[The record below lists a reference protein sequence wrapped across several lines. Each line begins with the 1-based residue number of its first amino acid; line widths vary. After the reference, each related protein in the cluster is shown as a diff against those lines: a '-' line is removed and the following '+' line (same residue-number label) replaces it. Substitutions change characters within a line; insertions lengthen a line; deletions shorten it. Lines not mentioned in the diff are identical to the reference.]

1 MNMPISLGSA
11 HSPATLRLQS
21 LARLSVLLVDDEV
34 EVLEEL
40 AGALGRRGLDVLS
53 AGSAEAALAVLR
65 GRPDV
70 ATLVSDI
77 RMPGMDGLALAEAAL
92 RARTEAEALEVVLV
106 TGYASSAYG
115 MAAARLGAFGVL
127 QKPMRGADL
136 ARMVQEALAR
146 AGQRRGAQA
155 LSARPRR
162 RAEGSPPP
170 GWTAAGWTAAG
181 WTAPAA
187 DPALP
192 QRPTAA
198 AGLQPIAARLD
209 APIRPRAAAPR
220 LDPSRAAEALLHTL
234 ARHLDAAGN
243 GIEAIA
249 RDLRGPLGD
258 LLRDAPRA
266 KEAAGEPRG
275 LLALLDD
282 LMDVTAL
289 EAGSRR
295 PDRAPISAHG
305 LLDAVALRL
314 SAMGLRC
321 GRRIILQPDADP
333 AFLLDSPRLVRA
345 MALLAGLAIGPRAI
359 PAVAELSIDAGAG
372 QARLDL
378 LIRAAGTDLPA
389 WPDAAAQSAAE
400 HRLPIAIARRLA
412 TLQGGRL
419 DAWPLPEGG
428 LRARLLIRA
437 C

>member
-11 HSPATLRLQS
+11 HSPAMLRLQS

-92 RARTEAEALEVVLV
+92 RGRAEAEALEVVLV
-106 TGYASSAYG
+106 TGYASSAHG
-115 MAAARLGAFGVL
+115 MAAARLGAFGVI

-146 AGQRRGAQA
+146 AGQRRGAVAQPG
-155 LSARPRR
+155 RPRR
-162 RAEGSPPP
+162 RASGEAPPSP
-170 GWTAAGWTAAG
+170 GWTAPGWTARAAG
-181 WTAPAA
+181 P
-187 DPALP
+187 PLP

-198 AGLQPIAARLD
+198 AGLPPIAARVD
-209 APIRPRAAAPR
+209 APIPARPATAPR
-220 LDPSRAAEALLHTL
+220 LDPSQDAEALLHRL

-266 KEAAGEPRG
+266 KEAAGAPRG

-282 LMDVTAL
+282 LMDIAAL

-295 PDRAPISAHG
+295 QHPAPISAHG

-345 MALLAGLAIGPRAI
+345 MALLAGLAIGPKSTMAM
-359 PAVAELSIDAGAG
+359 ADLSIDAGAG

-378 LIRAAGTDLPA
+378 LIRPAETDLPA
-389 WPDAAAQSAAE
+389 WPKTPAE
-400 HRLPIAIARRLA
+400 SRLPIAIARHLV

-428 LRARLLIRA
+428 LRARMLIRGG
-437 C
+437 